1 MYSIIAEIGGGAKK
15 KRYDQ
20 KKDMGTQNVRC
31 LGIHAAGDHPE
42 GMSQKMGEI

>member
-1 MYSIIAEIGGGAKK
+1 MYSIIAETGGGTKK
-15 KRYDQ
+15 KYDQ
-20 KKDMGTQNVRC
+20 KKDMGTQNVRY